1 MAKKDGPIVG
11 KLTRISG
18 PMIAADGMLG
28 ISMGE
33 MVRVGKMGLMGEVIR
48 IDGETAYAQ
57 VYEDTSGMYLGEPVE
72 ALGAPL
78 SIDVGP
84 GLIAMTYDGI
94 QRPLIDLRES
104 SGDFIGRGL
113 TADPLDFSKKWKFT
127 PLVKAGDAVEG
138 GDFLGV
144 VPETD
149 YLDHHV
155 MVPPD
160 VSGTIKSVVGE
171 GEYTIKEVVA
181 TLEDGTELTM
191 THKWPVKRPRP
202 IKRKLP
208 STVPFLTGQRV
219 LDALFPIALGGA
231 AIVPGGFGTGKTVVE
246 HQISKFCNADIIIYV
261 GCGERG
267 NEMADVL
274 DEFPHLTDPKT
285 GGPLM
290 NRTVLVVNTSNM
302 PVAAREASV
311 YTGITLGEY
320 YRDMGY
326 SVAMMADSTSR
337 WAEALREISSRLEEM
352 PGEEGYPTY
361 LSARTAEF
369 YERTG
374 RVECIGTHKDG
385 EEPRSGSLTLVGA
398 VSPPGG
404 DFSEP
409 VTQNSMRV
417 AGGFW
422 ALDASLAYS
431 RHYPSVN
438 WNQSY
443 SLYHGELSDW
453 FNENAPAGWN
463 ERRQRI
469 VDLLQKDTELQE
481 IVQLVGPDAL
491 QDQERLI
498 LEIARMIKESFLQQ
512 NAFSDDDAY
521 SSLEKSAGI
530 MEALILFME
539 ECEGAIHAGVTL
551 ETLLAHPVREKVSR
565 LRELNPDGFEAKQ
578 AAVVEEMKSALQG
591 LAEAE
596 ASV

>member
-1 MAKKDGPIVG
+1 
-11 KLTRISG
+11 
-18 PMIAADGMLG
+18 
-28 ISMGE
+28 
-33 MVRVGKMGLMGEVIR
+33 VR
-48 IDGETAYAQ
+48 
-57 VYEDTSGMYLGEPVE
+57 
-72 ALGAPL
+72 
-78 SIDVGP
+78 
-84 GLIAMTYDGI
+84 
-94 QRPLIDLRES
+94 
-104 SGDFIGRGL
+104 
-113 TADPLDFSKKWKFT
+113 
-127 PLVKAGDAVEG
+127 
-138 GDFLGV
+138 
-144 VPETD
+144 
-149 YLDHHV
+149 
-155 MVPPD
+155 
-160 VSGTIKSVVGE
+160 
-171 GEYTIKEVVA
+171 
-181 TLEDGTELTM
+181 EDGTELTM
-191 THKWPVKRPRP
+191 THQWPVKRPRP
-202 IKRKLP
+202 MKQKLP
-208 STVPFLTGQRV
+208 SSVPFLTGQRV

-246 HQISKFCNADIIIYV
+246 QQISKFCNADIIIYV

-274 DEFPHLTDPKT
+274 DEFPKLTDPKT

-326 SVAMMADSTSR
+326 NVAMMADSTSR

-361 LSARTAEF
+361 LSARIAEF

-374 RVECIGTHKDG
+374 RVECIGTRD
-385 EEPRSGSLTLVGA
+385 ESAEPRTGSLTLVGA

-431 RHYPSVN
+431 RHYPAVN

-443 SLYHGELSDW
+443 SLYHPDLREW
-453 FNENAPAGWN
+453 FNDNAPAGWN
-463 ERRQRI
+463 ERRQQI

-491 QDQERLI
+491 QDRERLL
-498 LEIARMIKESFLQQ
+498 LEVSRMIKETFLQQ
-512 NAFSDDDAY
+512 NAYSDDDAY
-521 SSLEKSAGI
+521 SSLEKTCGI
-530 MEALILFME
+530 MEALLSFNA
-539 ECEGAIHAGVTL
+539 ECGAALSEGVPLDA
-551 ETLLAHPVREKVSR
+551 LLALPVRESVAR
-565 LRELNPDGFEAKQ
+565 LRELNSEGFVPKKDAVMEEVK
-578 AAVVEEMKSALQG
+578 AAVQG
-591 LAEAE
+591 LVESE
-596 ASV
+596 VSV

>member
-1 MAKKDGPIVG
+1 MAQIVG

-28 ISMGE
+28 VSMGE
-33 MVRVGKMGLMGEVIR
+33 IVRVGKLGLMGEVIR
-48 IDGETAYAQ
+48 IDGDTAYAQ
-57 VYEDTSGMYLGEPVE
+57 VYEDTSGMFLGEPVE

-78 SIDVGP
+78 SIELGP
-84 GLIAMTYDGI
+84 GLLSQTYDGI
-94 QRPLIDLRES
+94 QRPLIDLQDQA
-104 SGDFIGRGL
+104 GDFISRGL
-113 TADPLDFSKKWKFT
+113 TSDPLDYEKKWAWT
-127 PLVKAGDAVEG
+127 PDAAVGQEVTG
-138 GDFLGV
+138 GDILGH
-144 VPETD
+144 VPETEFLNH
-149 YLDHHV
+149 YV
-155 MVPPD
+155 MVPPN
-160 VSGTIKSVVGE
+160 VSGKVAEVKGA
-171 GEYTIKEVVA
+171 GDYNVKEVVA
-181 TLEDGTELTM
+181 KLDDGTELTM
-191 THKWPVKRPRP
+191 THQWPVKLPRP
-202 IKRKLP
+202 FKNKLP
-208 STVPFLTGQRV
+208 STEPFVTGQRV
-219 LDALFPIALGGA
+219 LDMLFPVALGGS

-246 HQISKFCNADIIIYV
+246 QQISKFCNADIIVYV

-274 DEFPHLTDPKT
+274 DEFPELSDPKT

-290 NRTVLVVNTSNM
+290 NRTILVVNTSNM

-320 YRDMGY
+320 YRDQGY

-374 RVECIGTHKDG
+374 RVHCIGSASEGEDG
-385 EEPRSGSLTLVGA
+385 RSGSLTLVGA

-417 AGGFW
+417 AGGLW
-422 ALDASLAYS
+422 ALDARLAYS

-438 WNQSY
+438 WNMSY
-443 SLYHGELSDW
+443 SLYFPELQAW
-453 FNENAPAGWN
+453 FQENAPAGWG
-463 ERRQRI
+463 ERRQQA
-469 VDLLQKDTELQE
+469 VDLLQRDTELQE

-498 LEIARMIKESFLQQ
+498 LEFARMLKESFLQQ

-521 SSLEKSAGI
+521 SSLEKTGGLLD
-530 MEALILFME
+530 ALLLFYE
-539 ECEGAIHAGVTL
+539 ECQAALDKGADLA
-551 ETLLAHPVREKVSR
+551 TLLASPSREAVAR
-565 LRELNPDGFEAKQ
+565 LREQNPDGFTAKKD
-578 AAVVEEMKSALQG
+578 AVVAEMKSAIQG
-591 LAEAE
+591 LAEE
-596 ASV
+596 AAA